1 MFSEA
6 ELQMACNPEVILT
19 KNRII
24 GKVCDGFGL
33 LGRNL
38 FESLG
43 PLRMAFPN
51 ETAVLPKISKGEQ
64 YRGLPWVMLDYPRYF
79 DPKNGHLALRVM
91 FWWGNY
97 LLVQLHV
104 SGNYLVPVYKKSEQ
118 WVQKGIIG
126 GTDWWVGFPEDP
138 WDYLLPQPGMFNP
151 ISFDWKEP
159 VSKSGIFKVARV
171 IPVENGQFDETALKL
186 ALLMKDALVEKG

>member
-24 GKVCDGFGL
+24 GRVCDGFGL

-38 FESLG
+38 FESLE
-43 PLRMAFPN
+43 PLRKAFPN

-97 LLVQLHV
+97 FLVQLHV
-104 SGNYLVPVYKKSEQ
+104 SGNYLAPVFKKSEQ
-118 WVQKGIIG
+118 WVKKGIIG

-159 VSKSGIFKVARV
+159 VSKSGIFKVTRV